1 MIKFLLALL
10 CIIVPGFKVSAQQKS
25 IVILAGKLYDSEKN
39 QFVLKQ
45 EIRIKG
51 NRIEEVGSSVNK
63 KDADIID
70 ATKSTVIPG
79 LIDAHTHVT
88 FVQKAGESLETDVLQ
103 TSDPERVLRGAG
115 VLKSYLDAGFTT
127 IRDLGNSGQFLD
139 ITLKMAVKK
148 GFISS
153 PRMFVSGPILSAAG
167 GQFFNLSPDH
177 KHIVEK
183 EYRIIK
189 GVDDARN
196 AVLEHIAMGVDLI
209 KIVVHNEYN
218 IYLSAEEMKAIVNTA
233 HEHNLKVTA
242 HAIFDK
248 PIQMAIEAGVDGI
261 EHAYS
266 VSDSVLELMASKK
279 VYLVPTDGSFDGY
292 KQINEVNKGNYTDND
307 IREFV
312 KTVADRTLR
321 AYKKGVTIVAGS
333 DMYLYNTKP
342 VGQLAIDAIIS
353 YFEAG
358 MPVADALKTATLNAA
373 KALDKENQI
382 GIIKQGAFA
391 DIVIMDGDLEKNFK
405 SVIYKPTTIIQNGMI
420 HKK

>member
-1 MIKFLLALL
+1 MIKFLFAILA
-10 CIIVPGFKVSAQQKS
+10 IISTGFSVTAQQKS
-25 IVILAGKLYDSEKN
+25 VVILAGKLYDSEKN
-39 QFVLKQ
+39 QFIPKQ
-45 EIRIKG
+45 EIRISG
-51 NRIEEVGSSVNK
+51 NKIEEVGPRVNK
-63 KDADIID
+63 KDAEIID
-70 ATKSTVIPG
+70 ASGSTVIPG

-88 FVQKAGESLETDVLQ
+88 FVQKAGESLEADVLQ
-103 TSDPERVLRGAG
+103 TSDVDRVLRSAG

-139 ITLKMAVKK
+139 ITLKRALRK
-148 GFISS
+148 GYITG

-167 GQFFNLSPDH
+167 GQYFNISPEH
-177 KHIVEK
+177 KHIIEK
-183 EYRIIK
+183 EYRIIR
-189 GVDDARN
+189 GVEDARN

-218 IYLSAEEMKAIVNTA
+218 LYLSAEEMKEIVKVA

-312 KTVADRTLR
+312 KSVADRTLR
-321 AYKKGVTIVAGS
+321 AYKKGVNIVAGS

-358 MPVADALKTATLNAA
+358 MPVADALKTATWNGA
-373 KALDKENQI
+373 KALDRENQI
-382 GIIKQGAFA
+382 GVIKKNAFA
-391 DIVIMDGDLEKNFK
+391 DIVILEGDLEKNFK

>member
-1 MIKFLLALL
+1 MIKFLFAILT
-10 CIIVPGFKVSAQQKS
+10 IISIGFKVNAQQKS
-25 IVILAGKLYDSEKN
+25 VVILAGKIYDSEKN
-39 QFVLKQ
+39 QFIPKQ
-45 EIRIKG
+45 EIRISG
-51 NRIEEVGSSVNK
+51 NKIEEVGPGVNK
-63 KDADIID
+63 KDAEIID
-70 ATKSTVIPG
+70 ASGSTVIPG

-88 FVQKAGESLETDVLQ
+88 FVQKAGESLEADVLQ
-103 TSDPERVLRGAG
+103 TSDVDRVLRSAG

-139 ITLKMAVKK
+139 ITLKRALKK
-148 GFISS
+148 GYITG
-153 PRMFVSGPILSAAG
+153 PRMFASGPILSAPG
-167 GQFFNLSPDH
+167 GQYFNISPEH
-177 KHIVEK
+177 KHIIEK
-183 EYRIIK
+183 EYRIIR
-189 GVDDARN
+189 GVEDARN
-196 AVLEHIAMGVDLI
+196 AVIEHIAMGVDLI

-218 IYLSAEEMKAIVNTA
+218 LYLSAEEMKEIVTNA
-233 HEHNLKVTA
+233 HKHNLKVTA

-266 VSDSVLELMASKK
+266 VSDSVLELMVAKK

-292 KQINEVNKGNYTDND
+292 KQINEVNKGNYSDND

-358 MPVADALKTATLNAA
+358 MPVTDALKTATWNGA
-373 KALDKENQI
+373 KALDRENQI
-382 GIIKQGAFA
+382 GVLKKGAFA
-391 DIVIMDGDLEKNFK
+391 DVVILEGDLEKNFK